1 MNEINQE
8 DIIIENIK
16 MTMALEN
23 QFLDESDEK
32 LLRKCYR
39 HEITASDAIELIK
52 NDIISRKV

>member
-1 MNEINQE
+1 MLERQGLNSYMNEINQE

-32 LLRKCYR
+32 LLRKC
-39 HEITASDAIELIK
+39 
-52 NDIISRKV
+52 